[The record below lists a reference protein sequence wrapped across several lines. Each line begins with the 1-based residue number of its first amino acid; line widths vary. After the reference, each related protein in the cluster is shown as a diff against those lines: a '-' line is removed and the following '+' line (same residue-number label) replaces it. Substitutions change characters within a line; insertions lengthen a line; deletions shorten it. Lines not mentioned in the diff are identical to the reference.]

1 MPGIELRRTLGT
13 PQVGGH
19 LKAVVPLQQPEVTL
33 TPGLKPYEFHVH
45 AEHTRRP
52 H

>member
-1 MPGIELRRTLGT
+1 MPSLKLRPALRT
-13 PQVGGH
+13 PQVSGH

-45 AEHTRRP
+45 AEHTRRT